1 MEFNLDKIQEFLH
14 ESVEECG
21 YEIELD
27 HTDEELKEWGKVEA
41 LDYLIGYL
49 EFERTLWKNK

>member
-1 MEFNLDKIQEFLH
+1 MEFNLDKIQEFLQ

-27 HTDEELKEWGKVEA
+27 YTDEELKEWGKVEA
-41 LDYLIGYL
+41 LDYLIEYL
-49 EFERTLWKNK
+49 EFERTAWKNK

>member
-1 MEFNLDKIQEFLH
+1 MEFNLDKIQEFLQ
-14 ESVEECG
+14 ESVDECG

-41 LDYLIGYL
+41 LDYLIEYL
-49 EFERTLWKNK
+49 EFERTAWKNK